1 MKKIKIDELSKVV
14 MKELKEFA
22 NVERETIEREALKTA
37 KETAE
42 ELKRISPKRTG
53 DYAKDWSYKNVV
65 RTSTKASSVVY
76 NKKHYML
83 THLLENGHA
92 KRGGGR
98 VEGKVHIATAEEQ
111 AIKNFEERLKKHL

>member
-1 MKKIKIDELSKVV
+1 
-14 MKELKEFA
+14 
-22 NVERETIEREALKTA
+22 
-37 KETAE
+37 
-42 ELKRISPKRTG
+42 
-53 DYAKDWSYKNVV
+53 
-65 RTSTKASSVVY
+65 
-76 NKKHYML
+76 ML

>member
-14 MKELKEFA
+14 MKELKDFA

-42 ELKRISPKRTG
+42 ELKRTSPKRTG
-53 DYAKDWSYKNVV
+53 DYAKDWSYKNVIS
-65 RTSTKASSVVY
+65 TSTKAGSIVY

>member
-14 MKELKEFA
+14 MKELKDFA

-42 ELKRISPKRTG
+42 ELKKTSPKRTG

-111 AIKNFEERLKKHL
+111 ATKNFEERLKKHL